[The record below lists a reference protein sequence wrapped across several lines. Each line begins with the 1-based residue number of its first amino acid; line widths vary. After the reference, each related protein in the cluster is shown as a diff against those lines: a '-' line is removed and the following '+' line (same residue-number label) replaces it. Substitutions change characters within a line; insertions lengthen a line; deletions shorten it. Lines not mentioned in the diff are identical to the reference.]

1 MKGTFCAMLMLPK
14 VTERN
19 RIFATILWVLITGR
33 ELLITTVVADRSHC
47 DCMDYWECIGS
58 GGTPY
63 AYCSYSSQVCCF
75 VEPSAVSVGILPRRK
90 KSGSCGIKGPNKGRD
105 GVTDPGEWAWHAA
118 VLETPQDLY
127 ICGAS
132 LLDEYWILTAAH
144 CVYEYSLPNAL
155 KIRLGEYDVS
165 TTSEP
170 LKYEEYTASR
180 IVVHPN
186 FDNRTL
192 LHDIALV
199 RLTRPAK
206 RKANINVVCMP
217 PEGTTNNELVSSAR
231 CFVTGWGKST
241 ENGEHSVVLKEVNV
255 PLWRND
261 DCERSLKFHFGPN
274 YRLPAT
280 SLCAGAEGRDAC
292 DGDGGGPLVCEK
304 EGRWYQVGIV
314 SFGIGCGQPN
324 TPGIYTRVESYSNW
338 IHRVVAS
345 DNKNDNSSFGVRS
358 T

>member
-241 ENGEHSVVLKEVNV
+241 ESVQTLPIHISASSCSTASSASQDVWPRSSANFSTVEWDSSDCNFLFKLLCNIPKSNRILFETSISIK
-255 PLWRND
+255 RNLD
-261 DCERSLKFHFGPN
+261 
-274 YRLPAT
+274 
-280 SLCAGAEGRDAC
+280 
-292 DGDGGGPLVCEK
+292 
-304 EGRWYQVGIV
+304 I
-314 SFGIGCGQPN
+314 
-324 TPGIYTRVESYSNW
+324 
-338 IHRVVAS
+338 
-345 DNKNDNSSFGVRS
+345 
-358 T
+358 